1 MENKDSK
8 LSPGEP
14 SSLTCLQYSKYQQK
28 TEKVETMRLHVNKSS
43 ENRVELIAE
52 GDERPDDHA
61 ILKASQSPN
70 YHNYTFKMS
79 LSEVVEDHFFLRFDI
94 FAIKMSMLSS
104 IDKLISGIDKEL
116 NQVIRENFRVSL
128 HFEEVAGKS
137 ALEESVEYHIK
148 GDGWCGYRA
157 FYRIYLAGI

>member
-1 MENKDSK
+1 VENKDSK

-61 ILKASQSPN
+61 ILDASQSPN

-79 LSEVVEDHFFLRFDI
+79 QSEVVEDHFFYD
-94 FAIKMSMLSS
+94 
-104 IDKLISGIDKEL
+104 LIYFVL
-116 NQVIRENFRVSL
+116 NGV
-128 HFEEVAGKS
+128 
-137 ALEESVEYHIK
+137 
-148 GDGWCGYRA
+148 C
-157 FYRIYLAGI
+157 